1 MRGVGLIAAGL
12 LRANPGRLI
21 VLVAGAISVALA
33 ASGILL
39 AASTSLAIVQQTV
52 AAGWRGTYDLLVRP
66 ADTPALTVDGQQLVP
81 LDYLGF
87 QTTGISREQWQ
98 RIAQLSDVEVA
109 APVAALGW
117 VKNDS
122 ADVGLDL
129 VDAEPGAVYQ
139 IDVKAV
145 VAGTEAVNTS
155 ALFAPAPTG
164 GGVPLIAGFMQAAEF
179 EDAAGRKHTMIRL
192 ANLPA
197 TWGLVVGID
206 PEAEDQLIGLASFA
220 TGQYLRPGV
229 SDLIDQAT
237 GRQAVGVPVLTAE
250 GSPIPGELSV
260 SVSLVEGLTP
270 AQVEDALASEPITSQ
285 AEYETRIERIAALG
299 RTIPVSSDSA
309 ALADLLLPVRHA
321 NVSLS
326 AEGRLTGVEAPS
338 GGLAIDNNV
347 VLIPHLGTYRPAGGG
362 ESQLSLEPQGAWEEL
377 VDPQLDKAR
386 PPDWQRPS
394 ATFGGDSTVFREIEV
409 SVPPAFKLVPIG
421 TFDRQAISATSAA
434 ATNYVPLGIYAD
446 IPREMIEDANGQAV
460 GGSVPV
466 SINPAGINPLPPV
479 GLTNLEAVEA
489 LRGER
494 FIDAIRVRVAGI
506 TGYSA
511 ASIQKVE
518 SVARQILGV
527 TGLHVDVVA
536 GSSPVD
542 VRVAVPGVGVMSERW
557 TTLGTAARIVT
568 GAEGLS
574 GILLAAV
581 GLVVAAYLA
590 AFGVFLTAEQAAEL
604 EVLRRV
610 GWRRRSI
617 VGLLVTQATG
627 LGALAAALSAG
638 LVTVLAAA
646 SGSQIPAW
654 AIAAMAA
661 LVLLAHLVAAGAATL
676 IRRGR
681 RRTPAAS
688 HGPRL
693 SGARPIGMALSL
705 AREDPVRA
713 IVVVAALTLSLSV
726 AGLVA
731 AVEITSAGE
740 LRTTLL
746 GQAVALR
753 LAPYHLLAAAA
764 ALFAAGALTLDAA
777 LLAVERRLSLIGTL
791 RAVGWRARDVR
802 RLITA
807 EVLAPAVMAGL
818 LAAFVVSSAGIALQ
832 LGLLAVPLGLGI
844 LVAGAVVGAIA
855 AQMPARVA
863 MGASPA
869 IAIRAEGASAAV
881 SGVAPRQALLTI
893 GALVVSVAVVAAG
906 WGAGQAAAQAPIPFV
921 PPTSPS
927 LPTTA
932 ADILDDATAL
942 SAHSDRLPGSP
953 SYDAALAY
961 VRDEL
966 EEAGFASEMAAYL
979 SRQPVFS
986 DAKGDIVAADGIA
999 TIALAYD
1006 ADAWDGESLS
1016 GPLTA
1021 ADVRAESLLQTCAPG
1036 IVLVRV
1042 SGEDQALFASEL
1054 QRRCRGSTAA
1064 VLAIQSDDPGWLA
1077 VTEAGVQVRL
1087 PVAHMLLAS
1096 SPGTEPGA
1104 SAPWLVASL
1113 DSTGPGATQSA
1124 APTAVLIEVAR
1135 LVAENQVELRVAVVS
1150 ARDGAAASVFLERV
1164 ASEPASPMFWLR
1176 EMGGTAPAVIG
1187 TQAVDR
1193 PDPISARAGLLSIA
1207 AVDKDF
1213 DLWLERAGK
1222 LAGDPT
1228 SQALL
1233 QSLGYATRL
1242 VVTDQGFINLFP
1254 LAIGIDAAGIGEP
1267 VMEANPLSVA
1277 GTELDTADRLNPRA
1291 LDQVATALLDVIKG
1305 DK

>member
-1 MRGVGLIAAGL
+1 MRGVGLIAARL
-12 LRANPGRLI
+12 LGANPGRLI
-21 VLVAGAISVALA
+21 VLVAGAVSVALA

-66 ADTPALTVDGQQLVP
+66 ADTPALTVDGQALVP

-87 QTTGISREQWQ
+87 PTSGITREEWQ

-129 VDAEPGAVYQ
+129 VDAEHGAVYQ

-155 ALFAPAPTG
+155 ALFAPAPTAG
-164 GGVPLIAGFMQAAEF
+164 ELPLIAGYMQAVEIG
-179 EDAAGRKHTMIRL
+179 DAGGRKHTMIRL

-206 PEAEDQLIGLASFA
+206 PEAEDELIGLASFA
-220 TGQYLRPGV
+220 TGQYLRSGV
-229 SDLIDQAT
+229 SDLIDRAT
-237 GRQAVGVPVLTAE
+237 GGQAVGVPVLTAE
-250 GSPIPGELSV
+250 DSPIPGELSV
-260 SVSLVEGLTP
+260 TVSMVKGLTRD
-270 AQVEDALASEPITSQ
+270 QVEAALASEPMTSE
-285 AEYETRIERIAALG
+285 ADYLALIARIAALG
-299 RTIPVSSDSA
+299 EPVPISSDDA
-309 ALADLLLPVRHA
+309 ALADLLLPLRHA

-326 AEGRLTGVEAPS
+326 AEGLLMGVEVPS
-338 GGLAIDNNV
+338 GGLATDNNV
-347 VLIPHLGTYRPAGGG
+347 VLLPHLGTYRPTDGG

-386 PPDWQRPS
+386 PPNWRRPS
-394 ATFGGDSTVFREIEV
+394 ATFGGDSTVFRGIEV
-409 SVPPAFKLVPIG
+409 SVPTAFKLAPIG
-421 TFDRQAISATSAA
+421 TFDREAISSKYAA

-446 IPREMIEDANGQAV
+446 IPRDMVEDASGQVAS
-460 GGSVPV
+460 GPVPV

-506 TGYSA
+506 SGYSPA
-511 ASIQKVE
+511 AIQKVE
-518 SVARQILGV
+518 SVARQIMDA

-542 VRVAVPGVGVMSERW
+542 VRVAVPGMGVMSERW
-557 TTLGTAARIVT
+557 TTLGTAARIVS

-574 GILLAAV
+574 GVLLAAV

-590 AFGVFLTAEQAAEL
+590 AFGVFLTAEQAAEI

-617 VGLLVTQATG
+617 VGLLVTQATA

-646 SGSQIPAW
+646 SSTPIPGW
-654 AIAAMAA
+654 AIAAMAGV
-661 LVLLAHLVAAGAATL
+661 VLLAHLVAAAAATL

-681 RRTPAAS
+681 RRAPAAS
-688 HGPRL
+688 RGPRL
-693 SGARPIGMALSL
+693 FGTGPLNVALSL
-705 AREDPVRA
+705 AGEDPVRA
-713 IVVVAALTLSLSV
+713 AVVVAALTLSLSV
-726 AGLVA
+726 AGLIA

-791 RAVGWRARDVR
+791 RALGWRARDVR

-807 EVLAPAVMAGL
+807 EVLAPAVVAGL
-818 LAAFVVSSAGIALQ
+818 LAAVIVSSAGVALE
-832 LGLLAVPLGLGI
+832 LGLLTVPLGLVI
-844 LVAGAVVGAIA
+844 LAAGAAVGAIA
-855 AQMPARVA
+855 AQMPVQVA
-863 MGASPA
+863 IGTSPG
-869 IAIRAEGASAAV
+869 IAIRAEGASAGV

-906 WGAGQAAAQAPIPFV
+906 WGAGQAAAQAPIAFV
-921 PPTSPS
+921 PPTSPTLS
-927 LPTTA
+927 ATA
-932 ADILDDATAL
+932 TDILDDAIVL
-942 SAHSDRLPGSP
+942 SAHPDRQPGSA

-966 EEAGFASEMAAYL
+966 EDAGFATEMAAYI

-986 DAKGDIVAADGIA
+986 DAKGGIA
-999 TIALAYD
+999 PDGVATIGLAYD
-1006 ADAWDGESLS
+1006 AEAWDGESLS

-1021 ADVRAESLLQTCAPG
+1021 ADVRAESLPETCAPG
-1036 IVLVRV
+1036 IVLLRIR
-1042 SGEDQALFASEL
+1042 GEDQALFAAEL
-1054 QRRCRGSTAA
+1054 QQRCRGSTAA
-1064 VLAIQSDDPGWLA
+1064 VLAIQSDDPGWTA

-1087 PVAHMLLAS
+1087 PVGHMLLAS
-1096 SPGTEPGA
+1096 SPGTDTGA

-1135 LVAENQVELRVAVVS
+1135 LAAQNQMEMRVAVVG
-1150 ARDGAAASVFLERV
+1150 ARDGAAASVFLQRV
-1164 ASEPASPMFWLR
+1164 ASEQTGPMIWLR
-1176 EMGGTAPAVIG
+1176 EMGGTAPAVVG
-1187 TQAVDR
+1187 TMAVDR
-1193 PDPISARAGLLSIA
+1193 PDPITTRAGLLSIA
-1207 AVDKDF
+1207 AVDGAF
-1213 DLWLERAGK
+1213 DPWLERTDK
-1222 LAGDPT
+1222 LSGVPT

-1233 QSLGYATRL
+1233 QSLGDATRL
-1242 VVTDQGFINLFP
+1242 TVTDEGFINLYA
-1254 LAIGIDAAGIGEP
+1254 LAIGVDAAAIGEP
-1267 VMEANPLSVA
+1267 VMAPDPLSVA
-1277 GTELDTADRLNPRA
+1277 GTDLDTADRLDARG
-1291 LDQVATALLDVIKG
+1291 LDRMANALLDAVRKVSE
-1305 DK
+1305 